1 MKATEGKKESFATNN
16 TKSLKMKIIV
26 NDRILT
32 RKMEILNGKIRIF
45 YCKQQPPSNVFLTS
59 SMAVRKSKKEIV
71 KKGEREENFTA
82 GQNEKCH
89 QQVYKVFLQ
98 LLLHFTSSK
107 LSLTLNFSLS
117 PLFFFFFFILWKSL
131 FNLFWRELFLLELSK
146 RKIKF

>member
-1 MKATEGKKESFATNN
+1 MTWCNERWRRRKEKKESFATNN

-45 YCKQQPPSNVFLTS
+45 YYKQQPPSNVFLTS

-98 LLLHFTSSK
+98 LLLLLHFTSSK

-117 PLFFFFFFILWKSL
+117 PLL
-131 FNLFWRELFLLELSK
+131 LFLLRLME
-146 RKIKF
+146 IAF